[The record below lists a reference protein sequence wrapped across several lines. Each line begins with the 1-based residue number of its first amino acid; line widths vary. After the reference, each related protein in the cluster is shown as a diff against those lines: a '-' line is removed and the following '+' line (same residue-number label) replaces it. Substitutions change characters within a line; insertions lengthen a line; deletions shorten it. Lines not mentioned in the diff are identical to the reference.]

1 MRFNRL
7 MYSISPELKGKQCLM
22 ARVFLRC
29 LGAAWR
35 RWAGGE
41 HHVWLEF
48 SRLFRRTLPLRTA
61 LDKNKTSAACISVH
75 AWGFF
80 FFLEGEVNK
89 SILRLCL
96 FFSFWK
102 LRWRLWST
110 GVTAAVEIF
119 LRVEVPDVERRLDTA
134 KVCTAGSHG
143 EKGRKTRG
151 GERRSGEWERERER

>member
-1 MRFNRL
+1 MVVAKTIGPCHSAVFLMRFNRL

-22 ARVFLRC
+22 ARMFLRC

-80 FFLEGEVNK
+80 FFFGGGGKQKYFTTLFVFFFLEASLAVVKHGRD
-89 SILRLCL
+89 SCGWD
-96 FFSFWK
+96 FPQSG
-102 LRWRLWST
+102 ST
-110 GVTAAVEIF
+110 RRRAATWYSESVYC
-119 LRVEVPDVERRLDTA
+119 R
-134 KVCTAGSHG
+134 
-143 EKGRKTRG
+143 
-151 GERRSGEWERERER
+151 